1 MIKVIQAQA
10 AEAGKNTAMVHINM
24 WDKRYPDAIHS
35 LKLHQDKDGVWW
47 PELKV
52 SMANCG
58 HKDIQQIRCMI
69 TSTLHELI
77 GILQGEEA
85 AGIKIIA
92 DMVSK

>member
-1 MIKVIQAQA
+1 
-10 AEAGKNTAMVHINM
+10 
-24 WDKRYPDAIHS
+24 
-35 LKLHQDKDGVWW
+35 
-47 PELKV
+47 
-52 SMANCG
+52 MANCG